1 MPRRHI
7 YTSKLYRGDEGRLF
21 LQLFVEEFDSR
32 EYATS
37 YNYNIARPHCVSF
50 PAAGSFGNLETFNLF
65 KIKAFKT
72 DLI

>member
-7 YTSKLYRGDEGRLF
+7 YTSKPDRGDGGRLF
-21 LQLFVEEFDSR
+21 PQLFVGEFDSR

-37 YNYNIARPHCVSF
+37 YNYNNARPHCVSF
-50 PAAGSFGNLETFNLF
+50 PAARSLGDLETFYLL
-65 KIKAFKT
+65 KRKAFKT